1 MKVLSIIDSFA
12 FGGAERLLATLAKA
26 GPAAGLQ
33 LEVASL
39 APYTDDRTAMLPVL
53 RDSGVPIS
61 FLSVPRLA
69 HPAAVPRISAAIRRS
84 GCDIVHAH
92 LGYSATLVPPAARL
106 AARPAVCSFH
116 TLPERHTTR
125 EVVKERLAVAVASR
139 SHGLIF
145 VSRAAMRAFAAHYPV
160 NARTWTVLPNG
171 IDLTE
176 FRPMPATLP
185 PELGIPPGAPVAALV
200 AAMRG
205 RKGHA
210 LALAAW
216 PSVLERVPQARLLF
230 VGNGPEEAAL
240 RAQAHTLDLDERVIF
255 AGASEQV
262 PRLLAASS
270 IGLLPS
276 ETEALPTTLIEAA
289 ACGRPVVATTVGGVA
304 EIVADGESGLL
315 VPSGDRARLADAVV
329 RLLADPVR
337 CAAMGAAA
345 RRIAEQ
351 RFDMYRWADRLAS
364 IYEGALAGLAVNSRV
379 EDLTGSG

>member
-26 GPAAGLQ
+26 GPAAGLE

-39 APYTDDRTAMLPVL
+39 APYTDDGTAMLPVL

-69 HPAAVPRISAAIRRS
+69 HPAAIPRITAAIRRS

-106 AARPAVCSFH
+106 AGRPAVCSFH
-116 TLPERHTTR
+116 TLPERHTPR

-139 SHGLIF
+139 SQGLIF
-145 VSRAAMRAFAAHYPV
+145 VSRAAMRAYAAHYPV
-160 NARTWTVLPNG
+160 NPRTWRVLPNG
-171 IDLTE
+171 VDLTE

-185 PELGIPPGAPVAALV
+185 PELGIPPGVPVAALV

-216 PSVLERVPQARLLF
+216 PSVLERIPQARLLL
-230 VGNGPEEAAL
+230 VGTGPEEATL
-240 RAQAHTLDLDERVIF
+240 RVQAQSLGLGGRVVF
-255 AGASEQV
+255 AGATTLV

-289 ACGRPVVATTVGGVA
+289 ACGRPVVATTVGGIA
-304 EIVADGESGLL
+304 EIVDDGQSGLL
-315 VPSGDRARLADAVV
+315 VPPGDRTRLADAVV
-329 RLLADPVR
+329 QLLADPVR
-337 CAAMGAAA
+337 CAAMGEAA

-364 IYEGALAGLAVNSRV
+364 IYEGALTRQAVTGRAG
-379 EDLTGSG
+379 DLTGSG